1 MPVRSLSD
9 ELLERLVARLG
20 TPLYVYHTD
29 IIGRRLADL
38 QGFDVIR
45 YAQKANSNLALL
57 AWMRGRGVQ
66 VDTVSA
72 WEAQRALRAGFKER
86 EIVFTADLFDRP
98 ALSLLE
104 RHDIPVN
111 LGSPDMIEQY
121 ATVRPGH
128 DITLRINPGFGHGH
142 DRKVSTGGEQ
152 SKHGIWHEQ
161 LPQAV
166 ERAGRAG
173 LTVTGI
179 HMHIGSGSDFEHL
192 SRVRGAMTEAV
203 LTTGEQVTTLSV
215 GGGLPVPYR
224 PDEQP
229 FDVER
234 YCAVWRETKA
244 QLETALGHDLVMEV
258 EPGRHLVAE
267 AGLLLTEVRG
277 VKTSGGLN
285 YILVDAGFDNLVRPA
300 LYGAYHHISILGRD
314 GEPTAPRVVAGPLC
328 ESADVFTQTK
338 GGIIEPRELPAA
350 RVGDIFCL
358 HNAGAYAASMASN
371 YNSRPLAAEVLVE
384 GDQARLVR
392 ERQDLDDLLARE
404 VDRPVE

>member
-9 ELLERLVARLG
+9 DLLKRLVARLG

-38 QGFDVIR
+38 QDFDVIR

-72 WEAQRALRAGFKER
+72 WEAQRALRAGFKEH

-142 DRKVSTGGEQ
+142 DRKLSTGGEQ

-173 LTVTGI
+173 LMVTGI
-179 HMHIGSGSDFEHL
+179 HMHIGSGSDFGHL

-203 LTTGEQVTTLSV
+203 LATGEQVTTLSV

-229 FDVER
+229 F
-234 YCAVWRETKA
+234 
-244 QLETALGHDLVMEV
+244 
-258 EPGRHLVAE
+258 
-267 AGLLLTEVRG
+267 
-277 VKTSGGLN
+277 
-285 YILVDAGFDNLVRPA
+285 
-300 LYGAYHHISILGRD
+300 
-314 GEPTAPRVVAGPLC
+314 AP
-328 ESADVFTQTK
+328 
-338 GGIIEPRELPAA
+338 
-350 RVGDIFCL
+350 
-358 HNAGAYAASMASN
+358 
-371 YNSRPLAAEVLVE
+371 
-384 GDQARLVR
+384 
-392 ERQDLDDLLARE
+392 
-404 VDRPVE
+404 

>member
-9 ELLERLVARLG
+9 GLLEQLVSRLG
-20 TPLYVYHTD
+20 TPLYVYHVD

-38 QGFDVIR
+38 RAFDVIR

-57 AWMRGRGVQ
+57 AWMRGHGVQ
-66 VDTVSA
+66 LDTVSA
-72 WEAQRALRAGFKER
+72 WEVQRALRAGFKER
-86 EIVFTADLFDRP
+86 EIVFTADLFDRS

-152 SKHGIWHEQ
+152 SKHGLWHEQ
-161 LPQAV
+161 LPQTL

-173 LTVTGI
+173 LRVTGI

-192 SRVRGAMTEAV
+192 SRVRGAMSRAV
-203 LTTGEQVTTLSV
+203 LTTGEQVTTFSV

-224 PDEQP
+224 PEEQP

-234 YCAVWRETKA
+234 YCADWRETKA
-244 QLETALGHDLVMEV
+244 ELETALGHDLVMEV
-258 EPGRHLVAE
+258 EPGRYLTAE

-277 VKTSGGLN
+277 TKTSGSLE

-300 LYGAYHHISILGRD
+300 LYGAYHQISILGRD
-314 GEPTAPRVVAGPLC
+314 GEPTAPRMVAGPLC

-338 GGIIEPRELPAA
+338 GGIIEPQELPAA
-350 RVGDIFCL
+350 RVGDILCL

-392 ERQDLDDLLARE
+392 ERQDLGDLVARE
-404 VDRPVE
+404 VDRPLE